1 MLCVVNTLVMATS
14 WPFMGTWSTLAKIEF
29 LSSLV
34 TTILVPL
41 QTPLV
46 MLRRAMTGAPTLSL
60 RTWAG
65 SRPSLMLD
73 RYSSG
78 YWSAAWA
85 FWSVVLLGDMY
96 VCAVPGTFDMRV
108 TFWCWTTQLCSS
120 TDHAGPVSAVTSCTS
135 SSHSGAS
142 QKKHL
147 VVLSPTSRC
156 SQTGQQLPALPRACA
171 FSCCQLPAGACR
183 RVLRA

>member
-65 SRPSLMLD
+65 SRPSLLN

-78 YWSAAWA
+78 YWPSAWA
-85 FWSVVLLGDMY
+85 FWSVVLLSDTR
-96 VCAVPGTFDMRV
+96 VCVFLLRTARRRLSTCPSGETTGGATFGS
-108 TFWCWTTQLCSS
+108 LISS
-120 TDHAGPVSAVTSCTS
+120 ATHRSTSVRSTSASNIST
-135 SSHSGAS
+135 
-142 QKKHL
+142 
-147 VVLSPTSRC
+147 SPTHSSPAYRVFARLSRLLRVRMLAGGR
-156 SQTGQQLPALPRACA
+156 TGT
-171 FSCCQLPAGACR
+171 GAW
-183 RVLRA
+183 LGF

>member
-1 MLCVVNTLVMATS
+1 MLCVENTLVMATS
-14 WPFMGTWSTLAKIEF
+14 WPFMGTWSTLAKIGF

-41 QTPLV
+41 LTPLV

-78 YWSAAWA
+78 YWPSAWA
-85 FWSVVLLGDMY
+85 FWSVVLLSDTR
-96 VCAVPGTFDMRV
+96 VCVFLLRTARRRLSTCPSGETTGGATFGS
-108 TFWCWTTQLCSS
+108 LISS
-120 TDHAGPVSAVTSCTS
+120 ATHRSTSNRSTSASNIST
-135 SSHSGAS
+135 
-142 QKKHL
+142 
-147 VVLSPTSRC
+147 SPTHSSPAYRVFARLSRLLRVRMLAGGR
-156 SQTGQQLPALPRACA
+156 TGT
-171 FSCCQLPAGACR
+171 GAW
-183 RVLRA
+183 LGF